1 MARSVGQ
8 LTLFDLPDSYFED
21 FVPNVNSVNAND
33 VTRVAHTYLDPER
46 LITLVVGD
54 RSATEA
60 SLTELG
66 LGELQVLPPG
76 G

>member
-1 MARSVGQ
+1 MTA
-8 LTLFDLPDSYFED
+8 DE
-21 FVPNVNSVNAND
+21 
-33 VTRVAHTYLDPER
+33 VTRVAHTYLDPAR

-66 LGELQVLPPG
+66 LGELHVLPPCVG
-76 G
+76 